1 MGNEGG
7 DEAVLTLVIFGT
19 LVGFL
24 LLGVP
29 IAISLGLTA
38 VLTFVFLGEGFV
50 LTMVAQRM
58 YSSTTA
64 FTLLA
69 IPFFILAGNLM
80 NTGGIT
86 KRVFRFALALVGHL
100 RGGLGHVNVVASMI
114 FSGMS
119 GAAVA
124 DAAGLGLVEMEA
136 MTKSGYDRRFSA
148 AITAAS
154 STIGPVV
161 PPSIAFVI
169 YGSIT
174 GVSVG
179 KLFLAGCTPG
189 VLMGIA
195 LMVAVYFVS
204 RRRNYPKEAMASFKE
219 LLSSAKEA
227 LLALGTPVI
236 IIGGILGGIFTPT
249 EAAVVAS
256 VYALFLGLVVYKE
269 LAVRDLPGILW
280 DTLVHTLRVMF
291 IISAAGFFGWLLIH
305 QRIPEQVITG
315 LTELTANRWS
325 LLMIII
331 FVLLVL
337 GCFLEGIAVLVITI
351 PVFMPLIALYG
362 IDPVQFG
369 VIMILCSMLGLLTP
383 PVGMSL
389 YAVSSISGVSI
400 GPLTREMWPYLLG
413 IFLVLLIMTFFS
425 GFSLWLPNLLMGP

>member
-1 MGNEGG
+1 M
-7 DEAVLTLVIFGT
+7 LTLVIFAM
-19 LVGFL
+19 LVGFMF
-24 LLGVP
+24 LGVP
-29 IAISLGLTA
+29 VAVSMGLTA

-86 KRVFRFALALVGHL
+86 RRVFRFALALVGHF

-161 PPSIAFVI
+161 PPSIPFVI

-189 VLMGIA
+189 VLMGLA
-195 LMVAVYFVS
+195 MMVGVYFVS
-204 RRRNYPKEAMASFKE
+204 RRRNYPKESMASFKE
-219 LLSSAKEA
+219 LISSTKEA
-227 LLALGTPVI
+227 FLALGTPVI

-256 VYALFLGLVVYKE
+256 VYALFLGLVVYRE
-269 LAVRDLPGILW
+269 LAVRDLPRVLW
-280 DTLVHTLRVMF
+280 DTLMHTLRVMF

-315 LTELTANRWS
+315 LTALTGSKWG
-325 LLMIII
+325 LFMIII
-331 FVLLVL
+331 FILLVL

-351 PVFMPLIALYG
+351 PVFIPLIALYG
-362 IDPVQFG
+362 INEVQFG
-369 VIMILCSMLGLLTP
+369 VIMTLCSMLGLLTP

-389 YAVSSISGVSI
+389 YAVSSISGVPI

-413 IFLVLLIMTFFS
+413 IFLVLLIMTFFPD
-425 GFSLWLPNLLMGP
+425 FSLWLPKLLMEP

>member
-1 MGNEGG
+1 M
-7 DEAVLTLVIFGT
+7 F
-19 LVGFL
+19 
-24 LLGVP
+24 LGVP
-29 IAISLGLTA
+29 VAISMGFTA
-38 VLTFVFLGEGFV
+38 AMTFVFLGEGFV
-50 LTMVAQRM
+50 LTMLAQRM

-86 KRVFRFALALVGHL
+86 RRVFRFALALVGHL

-136 MTKSGYDRRFSA
+136 MTKAGYSPRFSA
-148 AITAAS
+148 AVTAAS

-161 PPSIAFVI
+161 PPSIPFVI

-195 LMVAVYFVS
+195 MMIGVYFVS

-219 LLSSAKEA
+219 LISSAREA
-227 LLALGTPVI
+227 SLALGTPVI

-269 LAVRDLPGILW
+269 LSIRDLPRVLW
-280 DTLVHTLRVMF
+280 ETLLHTIRVMF

-315 LTELTANRWS
+315 LTALTASKWA

-331 FVLLVL
+331 FILLVL
-337 GCFLEGIAVLVITI
+337 GCFMEGIAVLVITI
-351 PVFMPLIALYG
+351 PVFMPLIALYN
-362 IDPVQFG
+362 INDVQFG
-369 VIMILCSMLGLLTP
+369 VIMTLCSMLGLLTP

-389 YAVSSISGVSI
+389 YAVSSISGVAI

-413 IFLVLLIMTFFS
+413 IFTVLLIMTFFPD
-425 GFSLWLPNLLMGP
+425 FSLWLPNLLMGP

>member
-1 MGNEGG
+1 M
-7 DEAVLTLVIFGT
+7 TLVIFAM
-19 LVGFL
+19 LVGFMF
-24 LLGVP
+24 LGVP
-29 IAISLGLTA
+29 VAVSMGLTA
-38 VLTFVFLGEGFV
+38 VLIFVFLGQEFV

-86 KRVFRFALALVGHL
+86 RRVFRFALALVGHF

-136 MTKSGYDRRFSA
+136 MTKAGYSPRFSA

-161 PPSIAFVI
+161 PPSIPFVI

-195 LMVAVYFVS
+195 MMIGVYFVS
-204 RRRNYPKEAMASFKE
+204 RRRNYPKESMASFKE
-219 LLSSAKEA
+219 LVNSAEEA
-227 LLALGTPVI
+227 SLALGTPVI

-256 VYALFLGLVVYKE
+256 VYALFLGLVVYRE
-269 LAVRDLPGILW
+269 LTLRDLPHILW
-280 DTLVHTLRVMF
+280 DTLMHTLRVMF

-315 LTELTANRWS
+315 LTAFTGSKWG

-331 FVLLVL
+331 FILLVL

-362 IDPVQFG
+362 INDVQFG
-369 VIMILCSMLGLLTP
+369 VIMTLCSMLGLLTP

-413 IFLVLLIMTFFS
+413 IFLVLLIMTFFPH
-425 GFSLWLPNLLMGP
+425 FSLWLPNLLMGP

>member
-1 MGNEGG
+1 M
-7 DEAVLTLVIFGT
+7 LTLVIFAT
-19 LVGFL
+19 LVGLMF
-24 LLGVP
+24 LGVP
-29 IAISLGLTA
+29 VAVSLGLTA
-38 VLTFVFLGEGFV
+38 ALTFVFLGEGFV

-86 KRVFRFALALVGHL
+86 RRVFRFALALVGHF

-136 MTKSGYDRRFSA
+136 MTKAGYPPRFSA
-148 AITAAS
+148 AVTAAS

-161 PPSIAFVI
+161 PPSIPFVI

-195 LMVAVYFVS
+195 MMIGVYFVS
-204 RRRNYPKEAMASFKE
+204 RHRNYPKEPMASFRE
-219 LLSSAKEA
+219 LMSSAKEA
-227 LLALGTPVI
+227 SLALATPVI

-256 VYALFLGLVVYKE
+256 VYALFLGLVVYRE
-269 LAVRDLPGILW
+269 LTVRDLPRVLW
-280 DTLVHTLRVMF
+280 DTLLHTLRVMF

-315 LTELTANRWS
+315 LTALTASKWG

-331 FVLLVL
+331 FILLVL

-351 PVFMPLIALYG
+351 PVFMPLIERFAV
-362 IDPVQFG
+362 DPVQFG

-413 IFLVLLIMTFFS
+413 IFMVLLIMSFFPD
-425 GFSLWLPNLLMGP
+425 FSLWLPDLLMGP